1 MTPKMF
7 RLVLGFL
14 AAFVLLSVAPHLP
27 DLVGGLSE
35 LAQTEVLA
43 NLLGYLGVGA
53 FTAMASIA
61 LLRRLGAR
69 PPRIRRGRP
78 ARQLGLQLRQ
88 ASREGA
94 RAAELARR
102 FHLSQDAVRTAIGRD
117 GSSAAAPK
125 GTSFRSRQAVLPAK
139 PRAKALPV
147 RQTPYRALA

>member
-14 AAFVLLSVAPHLP
+14 AAFVLLSVAPHLV
-27 DLVGGLSE
+27 DLVRTFAEPAQAES
-35 LAQTEVLA
+35 LAD
-43 NLLGYLGVGA
+43 LLGYVGVGA
-53 FTAMASIA
+53 ITAVSSIG
-61 LLRRLGAR
+61 LRRRLRAR
-69 PPRIRRGRP
+69 PPRMRRVRP
-78 ARQLGLQLRQ
+78 AQQLGLKLRQ
-88 ASREGA
+88 ASREGV

-125 GTSFRSRQAVLPAK
+125 GTSFRPRQAVLPAK
-139 PRAKALPV
+139 PRAKALPM